1 MQFLLFWQQNVSW
14 CRLFTLYWVSE
25 RVPWSY
31 CPVEYSG
38 NTLAFE
44 IPWPLLG
51 CVTFSVLSSW
61 IPPQWAQVTGTAH
74 CSPFAQQ
81 NWSGWASLQMG
92 QWWGGPG
99 LPCFIM
105 PSSGVN
111 WEYGNEFNKT
121 STDFCFV
128 LRRKALCRPRSPFC
142 AACPFPE
149 LSAVVALCSLFWPAE
164 TPTWSCWWCL
174 CFQAWCGHLL
184 CTFTCD
190 AMPCSFPKK
199 KKEKLFCFVRAGNVD
214 LSRNNR

>member
-1 MQFLLFWQQNVSW
+1 MSHDADFSHSTESVKEYPGVTVLWSILEILFYLRYPGLSWVVSPSLCW
-14 CRLFTLYWVSE
+14 APGSHHSE
-25 RVPWSY
+25 PRWLRS
-31 CPVEYSG
+31 
-38 NTLAFE
+38 LIA
-44 IPWPLLG
+44 PLLLSRTDLAELLCRWDSG
-51 CVTFSVLSSW
+51 RVDQVFPVL
-61 IPPQWAQVTGTAH
+61 
-74 CSPFAQQ
+74 
-81 NWSGWASLQMG
+81 
-92 QWWGGPG
+92 
-99 LPCFIM
+99 M

-199 KKEKLFCFVRAGNVD
+199 KKKEKLFCFVRAGNVD